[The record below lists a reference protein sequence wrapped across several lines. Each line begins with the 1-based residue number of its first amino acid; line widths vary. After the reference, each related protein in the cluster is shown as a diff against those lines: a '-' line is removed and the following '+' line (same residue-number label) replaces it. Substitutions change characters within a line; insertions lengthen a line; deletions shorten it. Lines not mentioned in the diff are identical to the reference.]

1 MNALCGMIQIKFFVK
16 QTDVDG
22 WCIADAGTLQVEK
35 WDAYTLFCKM
45 SEQMEGWD
53 DCGVSKKEFNEMYEV
68 QKMGD
73 VMVMMDTD
81 GTEEL
86 VFVK

>member
-1 MNALCGMIQIKFFVK
+1 MIEIKFFVK

-22 WCIADAGTLQVEK
+22 WYIADAGTMQVEK
-35 WDAYTLFCKM
+35 WDAYTLFKKLYDERDEC
-45 SEQMEGWD
+45 D
-53 DCGVSKKEFNEMYEV
+53 VSKKEFKIMYEV
-68 QKMGD
+68 QKKGD

-81 GTEEL
+81 GTSEL